1 MKNLVLIFLL
11 FGLGSPANAFWG
23 ATEEEKAYCRNSAS
37 GERNEWSAKQT
48 YKYCL
53 KEQKEINA
61 KRQKE
66 YQFNLKKA
74 NLCIRN
80 KKKYDKANS
89 KLGSLKNKAGYEE
102 DYGELWSHIKRTHGH
117 EPMPGKT
124 FMHLSHYPLTTF
136 LPFPAYYAAEKF
148 ERENSVFELYKK
160 NCYSREVKKIL
171 EEKGFKW

>member
-1 MKNLVLIFLL
+1 MKHLLILFLL
-11 FGLGSPANAFWG
+11 LGLVPPVFAFWG
-23 ATEEEKAYCRNSAS
+23 ATEEEKAYCRRYAS

-53 KEQKEINA
+53 KEQKKENA
-61 KRQKE
+61 KREKE

-80 KKKYDKANS
+80 KKKYAKAKS
-89 KLGSLKNKAGYEE
+89 KLGPLRAKAGYEE
-102 DYGELWSHIKRTHGH
+102 DYTELWRHIDKIHGDK
-117 EPMPGKT
+117 PMPGKT
-124 FMHLSHYPLTTF
+124 FRHLSHYPLTTF
-136 LPFPAYYAAEKF
+136 LPFPAYYAAQKF
-148 ERENSVFELYKK
+148 ERENSVFELYEK